1 MACLSKWPWVLQCS
15 IFLEGSYRISLK
27 LIIKFLE
34 IGGFSPS
41 AHRRDGDGV
50 LGPSK
55 HFRWMENQKQ
65 LWDSL
70 DFHRDHFSG
79 VSVYPPSH
87 RNLCGFPCESC
98 PLTGGIILSLLHP
111 APLWVGSS
119 PAKNGGTPA
128 VPASPASTPPT
139 TVTWSSY
146 QWWFSWDLMG
156 ISWWFF
162 GIYMDLWWFMMIWW
176 FDLIKKKHDLTIL
189 RNSKPGFLPSSGH
202 THPSDLTL
210 GSTNRPRTYGGSSS
224 LLDFWAARGAMCIT
238 ARDMM

>member
-1 MACLSKWPWVLQCS
+1 MVGLWQPSISRCQFGLRRVVNGLFEQMTLGFTMFYYLFGGFLSNFLEANYLIPGDCFFSRHLRTAEIKMACWARPS
-15 IFLEGSYRISLK
+15 IS
-27 LIIKFLE
+27 
-34 IGGFSPS
+34 
-41 AHRRDGDGV
+41 GV
-50 LGPSK
+50 
-55 HFRWMENQKQ
+55 WMENQKQ

-70 DFHRDHFSG
+70 DFHRDHFSS

-98 PLTGGIILSLLHP
+98 PFTGGIILSLLHP

-119 PAKNGGTPA
+119 PAKNGGTPE

-176 FDLIKKKHDLTIL
+176 FD
-189 RNSKPGFLPSSGH
+189 
-202 THPSDLTL
+202 
-210 GSTNRPRTYGGSSS
+210 
-224 LLDFWAARGAMCIT
+224 
-238 ARDMM
+238 